1 MSQDLDNLIDRIQK
15 MLDHPVKETDG
26 FSDDWQIAFVPP
38 TEKIKAVYYPHITF
52 GEIKQALSR
61 QPLMKPYAAIA
72 LGELVEELSTILGP
86 LNNKR
91 ELQWSV
97 SNTAGHV
104 FWDIKDNDP
113 FPARV
118 WLNVDGTFWTEITDT
133 MEHHPCCGG
142 IVEHGTVTFASF
154 KEVENFL
161 MGTNGIYARA
171 MEAVYKHT
179 ARVLDRVA
187 D

>member
-1 MSQDLDNLIDRIQK
+1 MSQELDDLIDRIQK

-72 LGELVEELSTILGP
+72 LGELVEELSSILGP

-91 ELQWSV
+91 ELRWSV
-97 SNTAGHV
+97 SNTAGRV
-104 FWDIKDNDP
+104 FWDIRDDDP
-113 FPARV
+113 FR
-118 WLNVDGTFWTEITDT
+118 
-133 MEHHPCCGG
+133 
-142 IVEHGTVTFASF
+142 
-154 KEVENFL
+154 
-161 MGTNGIYARA
+161 
-171 MEAVYKHT
+171 
-179 ARVLDRVA
+179 ARVLA
-187 D
+187 QF